1 MPRSSTAATT
11 PAVTRRGSSNTKL
24 QAALDLANDNGT
36 TSPPNSQTNA
46 NSHASTSTITATG
59 VSSVTSAA
67 PVAPSKHGL
76 GYTLTEDLLIC
87 RASIAASEDS
97 IVSISQRGKQFQC
110 KMHALYIQFLKEQYK
125 LDQIKYQGTSSSA
138 KELYGKPK
146 IYPTQTPQGVFD
158 RFKGTIGHR
167 VSKFL
172 SVKET
177 TDIGKGTDEE
187 SMYQH
192 YKKTYSH
199 RYPNFGNLDDLRPC
213 IEYLQEKPKF
223 LSWRVEMN
231 KFEKGDKKPRPIGKK
246 AAQQEQADQKLVAEA
261 ISTAKNETN
270 RGSTDPTSGRDGL
283 YNKIIPVLD
292 NVASAFLLRMEED
305 NEALLMENVS
315 SPLKREWAEEKL
327 RKKLLKSRLKRRK
340 LEKELQ
346 AHGENVDIT
355 ANTYVVNGPPISSM
369 EGRSP
374 PADEHVPHD
383 APHTQDLGH

>member
-1 MPRSSTAATT
+1 
-11 PAVTRRGSSNTKL
+11 
-24 QAALDLANDNGT
+24 
-36 TSPPNSQTNA
+36 
-46 NSHASTSTITATG
+46 
-59 VSSVTSAA
+59 
-67 PVAPSKHGL
+67 
-76 GYTLTEDLLIC
+76 
-87 RASIAASEDS
+87 
-97 IVSISQRGKQFQC
+97 
-110 KMHALYIQFLKEQYK
+110 
-125 LDQIKYQGTSSSA
+125 
-138 KELYGKPK
+138 
-146 IYPTQTPQGVFD
+146 
-158 RFKGTIGHR
+158 
-167 VSKFL
+167 
-172 SVKET
+172 
-177 TDIGKGTDEE
+177 
-187 SMYQH
+187 
-192 YKKTYSH
+192 
-199 RYPNFGNLDDLRPC
+199 
-213 IEYLQEKPKF
+213 
-223 LSWRVEMN
+223 MN
-231 KFEKGDKKPRPIGKK
+231 KLEKGDKKSRPIRKK
-246 AAQQEQADQKLVAEA
+246 AAQQELADQKLVAEA